1 MGGIPTGHASK
12 SRPVEGRTDRPRGWP
27 DCAPARYN
35 RGLRRDHGPRVAEPK
50 RNLSGELEQVQVR
63 GLNCRNLR
71 LEWVAGLGFA
81 LALAVLP
88 VAAAA
93 QQISTHT
100 ALTVETSEQAGHTHA
115 TATVAVT
122 AADGLAA
129 SGVVVIQ
136 EGDRELAEAALNAQ
150 GVASPEFSL
159 SGGDHNLRAVYVGDA
174 SHLSSF
180 SASTD
185 ATAQTSSTPN
195 FTLSLAPVAPSTL
208 PLSLTAGNAGTIAV
222 TVVPEDNAALTSP
235 MFVTLSCSGL
245 PSEASC
251 IFTPES
257 VEILPTTPASCPA
270 NSPASACPPVSSL
283 LLQTVAPS
291 GARVL
296 QPGFPGSAGRPV
308 AWAILLPGMLG
319 LGGLAWGAR
328 RRRWL
333 QRLALVALVGL
344 ITALGTTACNPR
356 YNYLN
361 HGPVPNPATPNGTYT
376 VTITAQSSNGVT
388 AITNNTTM
396 VLTVTGGS

>member
-1 MGGIPTGHASK
+1 M
-12 SRPVEGRTDRPRGWP
+12 RQREGRLRAGRAARGVGRIAPRPDTIGVY
-27 DCAPARYN
+27 DEIM
-35 RGLRRDHGPRVAEPK
+35 GQRVAEPK

-100 ALTVETSEQAGHTHA
+100 ALTVETSEQAGHTQA

-136 EGDRELAEAALNAQ
+136 DGDRELAEAALNAQ

-159 SGGDHNLRAVYVGDA
+159 SGGDHDLRAVYVGDA
-174 SHLSSF
+174 SHLSSA
-180 SASTD
+180 SASSN

-208 PLSLTAGNAGTIAV
+208 PLTLTAGNAGTIAV

-270 NSPASACPPVSSL
+270 NSPASACPPVSSM

-333 QRLALVALVGL
+333 QRLALWHSWAWSLCWVQQRAS
-344 ITALGTTACNPR
+344 R
-356 YNYLN
+356 F
-361 HGPVPNPATPNGTYT
+361 
-376 VTITAQSSNGVT
+376 TITTNT
-388 AITNNTTM
+388 ARCILPRRLQARIPSPSRTVDQRRLRHHQQHHDGAHGNRRF
-396 VLTVTGGS
+396 LTAALQFS